1 MPLDVDYYRRPTLPN
16 EQRGLDLLGDAIR
29 LGRRDRGLS
38 QRTLSARSGV
48 PQSTIS
54 KLERGLAP
62 GTTARRLA
70 PLILVLGGATFG
82 PTPRPIARIDAL
94 DLD

>member
-1 MPLDVDYYRRPTLPN
+1 MPLDVDSYRRPTREN

-29 LGRRDRGLS
+29 IARRWRGLS
-38 QRTLSARSGV
+38 QRTLSAHSGV
-48 PQSTIS
+48 SQSTIS

-62 GTTARRLA
+62 GTSARRLA

-82 PTPRPIARIDAL
+82 PIPRPMAGIDAT